1 MEKGKGAVGGGR
13 RMMIGICDDDR
24 DWCRRAAEEIRLF
37 AQNIGQDAEVIPFY
51 SGDEIREWKQ

>member
-1 MEKGKGAVGGGR
+1 
-13 RMMIGICDDDR
+13 MMIGICDDDR